1 MIRPGLRLAFFR
13 IVGVHPAPGEVCH
26 GQEPDEVQRQLAEG
40 RCDWGAQGPDRS
52 GLKPFNIPFKR
63 FQKQRFKLRNWHVR
77 TFLNELHLLIHV
89 FTYFCECREAFPD
102 SQQPWLQEGHC
113 SPCLANRPVTLWALP
128 VSWRLAKCR
137 WFGDEIFASVK
148 RGCFFLTSFYS
159 SIAKIGH
166 EIVKDNYL
174 KLAMR

>member
-102 SQQPWLQEGHC
+102 SQQPWCRRAIVPLVWQTAQWHFGHFRC
-113 SPCLANRPVTLWALP
+113 LGAWRNAGDLVMKFSPLWNGG
-128 VSWRLAKCR
+128 V
-137 WFGDEIFASVK
+137 
-148 RGCFFLTSFYS
+148 FF
-159 SIAKIGH
+159 
-166 EIVKDNYL
+166 
-174 KLAMR
+174 